1 MPTISQIGYCK
12 YIIPEEGSSNFSETA
27 YAQDVIKGR
36 GVNFSFNYSWSG
48 NNCTISEVRWKP
60 GKIEYDSVTHERSFV
75 QEGLE
80 SNGFQSANNI
90 DENRI
95 VLKIQFGQGE
105 SGIVPT
111 NQDGHKSIYVNKT
124 YTPDNSDWSVT
135 INTTNNFLL
144 ANFKY
149 QYIGASTGVTYI
161 VEIKD
166 IKIPR
171 TNKYEN
177 NVIFNKD
184 GLNELIDHFQK
195 YPVIGAKQSNKY
207 GHIKITH
214 GKDPEMPKDISIL
227 GFANSNTSNLLCGT
241 HFLPW
246 KAGAEQGHDLGA
258 EYIEIKSSE
267 DYIPGKTYYYLNN
280 DGQYLPETGVTAD
293 TINAKLSDHGGTLY
307 TTHKWRNLYMSGD
320 IGSSAKN
327 GKIGN
332 IYATKG
338 DFSETV
344 TADTLTGNLVGGSIK
359 IGGTTSNPK
368 FQVNSDGDVIM
379 NGSITWGNGNPLKQI
394 YHRGVT
400 DGTNQ
405 HAQPELPN
413 QSYASMPSDGTSWHK
428 TYHNTD
434 YWMTFSTDGGNTWQ
448 TPTRINAQDGKDGK
462 PGEWKDE
469 SIIRALHN
477 INADGLFTFQNPVA
491 GSNETEKLLG
501 IRSTAI
507 LTSLLEANKIEMNSG
522 PNYNSQT
529 STSIN
534 GGFISFRI
542 PTPFPNATLSG
553 VAATLNSKGWNARLG
568 YLRGNGDG
576 AANTAGIGFVIYTQA
591 TWAEAYASEN
601 DKGIAIINNTRKT
614 IGDKIHLIVSSFI
627 LTNKGIALMT
637 SENTSALQTWL
648 SSETASGGHQN
659 HYVYKYLAGES
670 TSWSLSK
677 DGLED
682 SKYTGRRYNRLWLHE
697 DNGGLYYSYGSQGS
711 RLLKP
716 WGWDGVN
723 NNTN

>member
-60 GKIEYDSVTHERSFV
+60 GKIEYDSITHERSFV

-111 NQDGHKSIYVNKT
+111 NQDGHKSIYANKT

-149 QYIGASTGVTYI
+149 QYTGTSTGVTYI

-195 YPVIGAKQSNKY
+195 YPVIGVKQSNKY

-214 GKDPEMPKDISIL
+214 GKDPNNPVDVGIQ
-227 GFANSNTSNLLCGT
+227 GFRYSTTDNLFCGT
-241 HFLPW
+241 DFLPYM
-246 KAGAEQGHDLGA
+246 GNDCNLG
-258 EYIEIKSSE
+258 EL
-267 DYIPGKTYYYLNN
+267 YIPLYTPDDYRIDKIYYKKEGNSYTSL
-280 DGQYLPETGVTAD
+280 G
-293 TINAKLSDHGGTLY
+293 KLSQEEVTNIMTGTTEQPAITPLY
-307 TTHKWRNLYMSGD
+307 TTHKWKNLYLSGD
-320 IGSSAKN
+320 IGSSMEN

-338 DFSETV
+338 DFSGTI

-400 DGTNQ
+400 NGTNQ
-405 HAQPELPN
+405 HAQPALPSQS
-413 QSYASMPSDGTSWHK
+413 QSYDSMTSDGASWHK
-428 TYHNTD
+428 ICHSTD
-434 YWMTFSTDGGNTWQ
+434 YWMTFSTDGGKTWQ
-448 TPTRINAQDGKDGK
+448 TPTRINAQDGKDGE
-462 PGEWKDE
+462 PGEWKPE
-469 SIIRALHN
+469 TIIDALHL
-477 INADGLFTFQNPVA
+477 INGDGIFEFDDPVA
-491 GSNETEKLLG
+491 GSNEIQKLLG
-501 IRSTAI
+501 IKATAVLAALI
-507 LTSLLEANKIEMNSG
+507 EANKINV
-522 PNYNSQT
+522 
-529 STSIN
+529 N
-534 GGFISFRI
+534 GGTSYSPTDATKFKGGYLTFRV
-542 PTPFPNATLSG
+542 PTPWTSRHALNASG
-553 VAATLNSKGWNARLG
+553 FSARLG
-568 YLRGNGDG
+568 YLRGNGNGEQATAGIGIAIQTQATYNQAFPNSKKTGGDKLHLLISSLMLTDSG
-576 AANTAGIGFVIYTQA
+576 LGLTLAANTAEYTTQSNSNWFTTDYGFGGKYHYT
-591 TWAEAYASEN
+591 
-601 DKGIAIINNTRKT
+601 
-614 IGDKIHLIVSSFI
+614 
-627 LTNKGIALMT
+627 
-637 SENTSALQTWL
+637 
-648 SSETASGGHQN
+648 
-659 HYVYKYLAGES
+659 YKYINGSTSRLTWINGDASSGYNAGER
-670 TSWSLSK
+670 
-677 DGLED
+677 G
-682 SKYTGRRYNRLWLHE
+682 YRLWLHE
-697 DNGGLYYSYGSQGS
+697 DNGGLYYLDPDNGF
-711 RLLKP
+711 KP
-716 WGWDGVN
+716 WQWEI
-723 NNTN
+723 